1 VDKDDNQGVDNISLG
16 DMVVKNQ
23 AKIEM
28 LAEEINSIVG
38 KLQKLGV
45 SQDKLVLDDTV
56 NPGQFQ
62 GFVDT
67 WVQLEI

>member
-23 AKIEM
+23 AKIEK